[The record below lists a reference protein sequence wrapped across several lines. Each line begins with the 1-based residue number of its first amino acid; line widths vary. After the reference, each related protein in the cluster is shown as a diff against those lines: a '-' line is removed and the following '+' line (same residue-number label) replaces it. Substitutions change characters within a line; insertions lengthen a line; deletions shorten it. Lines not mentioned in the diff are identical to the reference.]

1 MRIEYHRTLIADKAR
16 NDALYR
22 ALKDAIVPGKSVVV
36 DIGTGTGLLG
46 MFAAKLGARDVHMFE
61 TAAVAGVAAKL
72 VKDNKLKNCHVIPCH
87 STEFS
92 DAIAADV
99 LISETLGN
107 YAFEENIIDTL
118 ADARRRFLKPGGTLI
133 PLSVA
138 QRVAPVVSPRIH
150 DELSAW
156 DVVGRG
162 LDLKVA
168 KEMSFNN
175 VYVRA
180 LKSRDLLDGSVDGAV
195 WDTVDLT
202 REANANRKGQ
212 ADWTLAAPAT
222 VYGFAVWWDTLLS
235 PGNSLSTGP
244 GAPKTHWEQLYFPL
258 LVPIDAKAG
267 DRVSVQLKS
276 RSSEEGGT
284 HLAWTAIHGNA
295 KGKQVSRAAH
305 NLDKGY
311 LP

>member
-22 ALKDAIVPGKSVVV
+22 ALKAAIIPGKSVVV

-61 TAAVAGVAAKL
+61 TAAVAGVAATL

-107 YAFEENIIDTL
+107 YAFEENIIDTIG
-118 ADARRRFLKPGGTLI
+118 DARKRFLKPGGVLI
-133 PLSVA
+133 PQAVA
-138 QRVAPVVSPRIH
+138 QHVAPVIVPRLH
-150 DELSAW
+150 HELMAW
-156 DVVGRG
+156 DGIGRG
-162 LDLKVA
+162 LDMTAAKV
-168 KEMSFNN
+168 MSFNN
-175 VYVRA
+175 VYVRS
-180 LKSRDLLDGSVDGAV
+180 LKSSELLAGTTHGAI
-195 WDTVDLT
+195 WDRVDLM
-202 REANANRKGQ
+202 RERNANRKGE
-212 ADWTLAAPAT
+212 ASWTLNAPAT
-222 VYGFAVWWDTLLS
+222 IYGFAVWWETLLS
-235 PGNSLSTGP
+235 PGNTLSTGP
-244 GAPKTHWEQLYFPL
+244 SAQKTHWEQLYFPL
-258 LVPIDAKAG
+258 LEPIAATSG
-267 DRVSVQLKS
+267 ESVVVQLKS

-284 HLAWTAIHGNA
+284 HLAWTAMHLDVR
-295 KGKQVSRAAH
+295 GKERHRASH